1 MIEHELKSFH
11 NLLTVG
17 EVAEVL
23 RLGRNSVYEL
33 ISDKDLPVVRVG
45 SRRIM
50 IPKDE
55 FIQWIKKDRELHEI
69 EY

>member
-11 NLLTVG
+11 NLLTVR

-55 FIQWIKKDRELHEI
+55 FIQWIKNDRELHEI

>member
-50 IPKDE
+50 IPKHE
-55 FIQWIKKDRELHEI
+55 FIQWIKRDRELHEI
-69 EY
+69 DY

>member
-55 FIQWIKKDRELHEI
+55 FIQWIKNDRELHEI